1 MLVNRIRSISGGLCA
16 FAAAQAAAGVI
27 VVPGDA
33 ASLTEAAQI
42 AEEGDTIYCRGD
54 LLEAEIYVDL
64 DRKRLTLYSGS
75 PSDFDEFRTGVN
87 GGLWVL
93 PDGAVLWGDGYELRS
108 QTRVRDGAEVVA
120 ISTGSFEF
128 RGPQL
133 EIGADARLDVQML
146 GGSDSVVLDG
156 PIRLG
161 PGSSLEFWNAFSDVD
176 LMMDAPFE
184 MEPGSRLEAGR
195 LRLSSQIVATDS
207 VLDITGF
214 DQADENSLLAM
225 TGGVLRLEQAEDW
238 PARVSLGGTDVY
250 TTMNGQ
256 DFISDDFEM
265 RDGSLVVNERLWVS
279 GEMQGGNTG
288 VVLERVKILAEDV
301 YFSGDVLYSC
311 ELFAHGVNENDAE
324 LVITGD
330 TAAYGFFVNRGLVTV
345 LDGDLEFLGGLDNQG
360 DIVFESEGSRLGGAQ
375 TLRVLSDLMLR
386 PDSDL
391 VLAGGAR
398 LVLAGSLLVQARAER
413 GVVSLIGSEVVMLP
427 EFLDADRQTV
437 EAMSADLG
445 PTLRGLD
452 AERPYTWPIG
462 TLRIASGVNAE
473 IEDNALNHPGSGAGE
488 ALYVHTLVVEAGAE
502 LSSEGPRVYYAEL
515 IAGGTLDAAGNI
527 VQIGD
532 CGADLVEPFGTF
544 DLADI
549 LAFVEALGDQRPAA
563 DYRAPFGVYDL
574 ADVVGFI
581 DESAAGCGG

>member
-64 DRKRLTLYSGS
+64 DRKRLTLYAGS
-75 PSDFDEFRTGVN
+75 PSEFDEFRTGVN

-93 PDGAVLWGDGYELRS
+93 PDGAVLYGDGYELRS

-120 ISTGSFEF
+120 ISTGTFEF

-195 LRLSSQIVATDS
+195 LRLSSQIVATDA
-207 VLDITGF
+207 VLDITAF
-214 DQADENSLLAM
+214 DQADENSLFAM

-238 PARVSLGGTDVY
+238 PARVSLGGTDVFI
-250 TTMNGQ
+250 TMSGQ
-256 DFISDDFEM
+256 DFISGDFEM

-279 GEMQGGNTG
+279 GESHNGITG

-301 YFSGDVLYSC
+301 FFSGDVLYSG
-311 ELFAHGVNENDAE
+311 ELFARGENENNAE

-375 TLRVLSDLMLR
+375 TLRVMSDLLLR

-473 IEDNALNHPGSGAGE
+473 AVDGALNHPGSGAGE

-502 LSSEGPRVYYAEL
+502 LSSEGPRVYCAEL
-515 IAGGTLDAAGNI
+515 IAEGTLDGAGNI